1 VKIVSTQEELDQL
14 REVPAGEEVEIR
26 SGKTLS
32 LNYDIEVRG
41 FIRIEAR
48 LEYNA
53 RAVLWGN
60 ASAELWDNARAEL
73 RGNAS
78 AELWGNARAELWD
91 NARAMLRV
99 PPGYRRGTVLY
110 ECDRRG
116 AKIRGGE
123 SDETR

>member
-1 VKIVSTQEELDQL
+1 MKIVSTQEELDQL

-53 RAVLWGN
+53 
-60 ASAELWDNARAEL
+60 SAEL
-73 RGNAS
+73 RG
-78 AELWGNARAELWD
+78 

-99 PPGYRRGTVLY
+99 PPGYRALRVRQAGR
-110 ECDRRG
+110 ENQRRG
-116 AKIRGGE
+116 KR
-123 SDETR
+123 

>member
-1 VKIVSTQEELDQL
+1 MKIVSTQEELDQL

-53 RAVLWGN
+53 RA
-60 ASAELWDNARAEL
+60 
-73 RGNAS
+73 
-78 AELWGNARAELWD
+78 ELWGNARAELWD
-91 NARAMLRV
+91 NARAVLWGNASAELRGNARAMLRV
-99 PPGYRRGTVLY
+99 PPGYRALRVRQAGR
-110 ECDRRG
+110 ENQRRG
-116 AKIRGGE
+116 KR
-123 SDETR
+123 

>member
-1 VKIVSTQEELDQL
+1 MKIVSTQEELDQL

-53 RAVLWGN
+53 RAVLWDNASAVLWGN
-60 ASAELWDNARAEL
+60 ASAEL
-73 RGNAS
+73 RG
-78 AELWGNARAELWD
+78 

-99 PPGYRRGTVLY
+99 PPGYRALRVRQAGR
-110 ECDRRG
+110 ENQRRG
-116 AKIRGGE
+116 KR
-123 SDETR
+123 

>member
-1 VKIVSTQEELDQL
+1 MGQPGEEGEVKIVSTQEELDQL

-60 ASAELWDNARAEL
+60 ASAELWDNARA
-73 RGNAS
+73 
-78 AELWGNARAELWD
+78 
-91 NARAMLRV
+91 MLRV

-116 AKIRGGE
+116 EKIRGGE

>member
-1 VKIVSTQEELDQL
+1 MKIVSTQEELDQL

-60 ASAELWDNARAEL
+60 ASAEL

-99 PPGYRRGTVLY
+99 PPGYRALRVRQAGR
-110 ECDRRG
+110 ENQRRG
-116 AKIRGGE
+116 KR
-123 SDETR
+123 